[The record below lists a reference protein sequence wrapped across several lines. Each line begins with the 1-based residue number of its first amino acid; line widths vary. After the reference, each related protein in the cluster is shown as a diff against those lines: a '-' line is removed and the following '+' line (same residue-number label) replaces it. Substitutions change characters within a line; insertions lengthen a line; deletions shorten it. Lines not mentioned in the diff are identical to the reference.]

1 MSGKRGM
8 FLVMVLMFGAV
19 AAANADTGKI
29 TWHASADYEQH
40 ACDAA
45 RLGALQTAPD
55 KAKMIDGGQCS
66 CSKNASG
73 RVDCYVTITWE
84 TPPKR

>member
-1 MSGKRGM
+1 MNSTHRM
-8 FLVMVLMFGAV
+8 FLVFALMFGAV
-19 AAANADTGKI
+19 AAANADTGKT

-45 RLGALQTAPD
+45 RLGALQASPY

-73 RVDCYVTITWE
+73 RVDCNVTITWE